1 MLRCLDGSMHSM
13 EAPATTPTSPP
24 ADVARLDARLLRL
37 RPTFAAI
44 DLGRL
49 AANHRALAEWVGP
62 GVGLVPVVKADA
74 YGHGAVAVARCIAPL
89 APRAFAV
96 ALVEEGLELRR
107 AGIAGPI
114 LLLGPLGSDQIG
126 LAVDHDLTAAVYD
139 RESLERFDASG
150 RKRGRRIP
158 IHLKIDT
165 GMGRLGFPP
174 DEHEGLAP
182 RLAAA
187 RGIELAGVFT
197 NFAQADTPG
206 APETARQLE
215 RLEAVVSSLAAAGL
229 GPGLVH
235 AANTAGVLAHPRGW
249 KSAVRPGLGL
259 YGIHPGDEVPRAA
272 LRPVLALET
281 TVVQVKTVP
290 SGTPVGY
297 GGTWITDRS
306 SQIATL
312 PIGYG
317 DGYSRALSSR
327 DQGEGRVAGRVSM
340 DLTAVDVTGISGI
353 EVGAPATLIG
363 ERGGRCVT
371 VDEVAR
377 ACGTIPYETLCG
389 IARRLP
395 RVYLENG
402 RVVSVRPPCT
412 EDPV

>member
-1 MLRCLDGSMHSM
+1 M

-49 AANHRALAEWVGP
+49 AANYRALAAWVGP

-74 YGHGAVAVARCIAPL
+74 YGHGAVAVARRLAPL
-89 APRAFAV
+89 GPRAFAV
-96 ALVEEGLELRR
+96 ALVEEGTELRR
-107 AGIAGPI
+107 AGIGGPI
-114 LLLGPLGSDQIG
+114 LLLGALGPDQIG
-126 LAVDHDLTAAVYD
+126 LALDHDLTAAVYD
-139 RESLERFDASG
+139 RESLERFDALG
-150 RKRGRRIP
+150 RERGRRIP
-158 IHLKIDT
+158 VHVKIDT

-197 NFAQADTPG
+197 NFAQADAPG
-206 APETARQLE
+206 APETARQVE
-215 RLEAVVSSLAAAGL
+215 RLEAIVSSLAAAGL

-249 KSAVRPGLGL
+249 KNAVRPGLGL
-259 YGIHPGDEVPRAA
+259 YGIHPGDDVPRAA

-281 TVVQVKTVP
+281 TVVQVKDVP
-290 SGTPVGY
+290 TGTPLGY
-297 GGTWITDRS
+297 GGTWVTERPS
-306 SQIATL
+306 RIATL

-327 DQGEGRVAGRVSM
+327 GRVLFDQGEGRLAGRVSM
-340 DLTAVDVTGISGI
+340 DLTAVDVTGIDGI

-363 ERGGRCVT
+363 ERGGRSVT
-371 VDEVAR
+371 ADEVAR

-395 RVYLENG
+395 RVYLEDG
-402 RVVSVRPPCT
+402 RVVSVRPPST